1 MSNGL
6 LAINV
11 AAAHTLDKNMVEANF
26 ASNRASKTPLH
37 LLHFRPSLCSGMC
50 IDYFFCTLR
59 YLLECISDAKPLRNS
74 SSTLVDT
81 VIEDTHIINGKPVEI
96 KQTIPR
102 EAAGWNS
109 KDFRTK
115 KIFVGGIPSTV
126 TEEGQDEYE
135 NDGFIMDKDEE
146 EDEKEDRAESDDE
159 PQKKKKRK
167 KKEEYVLDEDDYEL
181 LEDNNINIHRRKES
195 KKFKQLKKGR
205 RDTEEEPFGL
215 SDEEEFVGSG
225 KVGRTIEEKLKCSL
239 FGDDEV
245 MPSVSD

>member
-1 MSNGL
+1 MS
-6 LAINV
+6 I
-11 AAAHTLDKNMVEANF
+11 
-26 ASNRASKTPLH
+26 R
-37 LLHFRPSLCSGMC
+37 
-50 IDYFFCTLR
+50 
-59 YLLECISDAKPLRNS
+59 
-74 SSTLVDT
+74 
-81 VIEDTHIINGKPVEI
+81 VEI

-126 TEEGQDEYE
+126 TEANNNVHRIIPSWALCHFIILADPLFLFLLASEGQDEYE

-181 LEDNNINIHRRKES
+181 LEDNNINIHRRK
-195 KKFKQLKKGR
+195 LKKGR

-245 MPSVSD
+245 MPSAVIDRVTNLRKDIIEGHTGKNFIEENSWKYALLDEGQRGKN